1 MFRKM
6 RLAKKELPQDKTWQ
20 VLEKAEYGVLS
31 VLGDDGYPYGV
42 PVQFVVINDAIY
54 IHCAKQGHKLD
65 AIAAEPKVCFTAVS
79 DMQILAEDF
88 NTAFHSAVAFGK
100 AALLEDEQENLA
112 VLWKIFEKYTPE
124 NLKAA
129 KDYLAA
135 NIAETAVI
143 KITIDHLTG
152 KAKEV

>member
-6 RLAKKELPQDKTWQ
+6 RLGKKGLSQDQAWQ
-20 VLEKAEYGVLS
+20 VLEKAHYGVLA
-31 VLGDDGYPYGV
+31 VLGDSGYPYGV
-42 PVQFVVINDAIY
+42 PVQYVVMNKAIY

-79 DMQILAEDF
+79 DMQILADDF

-100 AALLEDEQENLA
+100 AALLEDEQEILA
-112 VLWKIFEKYTPE
+112 ALWKIFEKYTPDHLE
-124 NLKAA
+124 AA
-129 KDYLAA
+129 KDYLADNLA
-135 NIAETAVI
+135 ATAVI
-143 KITIDHLTG
+143 KITVDHLTG